1 MGLIFFIAALF
12 SLKTKTESCQQSVLC
27 PDDKDVI
34 HLSFRDVAQK
44 TETKPEQKRNI
55 AKNDNLPVIM
65 KDIDYPLINIDSF
78 RQSL

>member
-1 MGLIFFIAALF
+1 M
-12 SLKTKTESCQQSVLC
+12 
-27 PDDKDVI
+27 
-34 HLSFRDVAQK
+34 HLSFRDIAQK
-44 TETKPEQKRNI
+44 TETKPAPERNI

>member
-1 MGLIFFIAALF
+1 
-12 SLKTKTESCQQSVLC
+12 LKTKTESCQQSVLC
-27 PDDKDVI
+27 PDDKDVM